1 MNTKNYSKEFDKK
14 GPKIV
19 IENFQEPKNA
29 KKIFIGTKKEIL
41 KTIETIYLFN
51 P

>member
-19 IENFQEPKNA
+19 IENFL
-29 KKIFIGTKKEIL
+29 GTKKCEKNL
-41 KTIETIYLFN
+41 YRD
-51 P
+51 

>member
-19 IENFQEPKNA
+19 IENFTVA
-29 KKIFIGTKKEIL
+29 KKCEKNL
-41 KTIETIYLFN
+41 YRD
-51 P
+51 